1 MEEIMRIVKLMLIL
15 IIITALTGCAG
26 VRVSQDYDPEI
37 DFSRLNTFTWAS
49 ETQPKVG
56 DIRVDNPLLD
66 SRIRRAIDEKLINMG
81 YRKVAEVPSD
91 FSVGYILNIQTS
103 YGSSSVG
110 VGTGFGIGGGST
122 FGGIGIGTPIGGGR
136 SYDELTL
143 AIDFLD
149 PQQGDLLWRGTGN
162 RRAGNQA
169 TPEELSNEVLD
180 LVENVLEQLPVS
192 P

>member
-1 MEEIMRIVKLMLIL
+1 MGEIMRIIKMMLFL
-15 IIITALTGCAG
+15 IIITALAGCAR

-37 DFSRLNTFTWAS
+37 DFSRLNSFTWAS

-66 SRIRRAIDEKLINMG
+66 SRIRKAIDEKLINMG
-81 YRKVAEVPSD
+81 YRKAAAGLPD
-91 FSVGYILNIQTS
+91 FRVGYILNIETR

-110 VGTGFGIGGGST
+110 IGTGFGIGGGST
-122 FGGIGIGTPIGGGR
+122 FGGVGVGTPIGGR
-136 SYDELTL
+136 SYEELAL
-143 AIDFLD
+143 AIDFTD
-149 PQQGDLLWRGTGN
+149 PQQGDLLWRGTGT
-162 RRAGNQA
+162 RQAGTQA

-192 P
+192 R